1 MKKKLLSL
9 LLAIAMVISLAAC
22 EKKPAMGKDATA

>member
-22 EKKPAMGKDATA
+22 EKKPAMGGKAQ